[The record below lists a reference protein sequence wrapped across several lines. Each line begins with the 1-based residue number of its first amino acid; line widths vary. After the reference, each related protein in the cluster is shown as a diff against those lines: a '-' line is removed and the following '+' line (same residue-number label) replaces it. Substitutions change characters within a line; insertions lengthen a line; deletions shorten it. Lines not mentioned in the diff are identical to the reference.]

1 MDNQQKLF
9 QVLADILNVDIAS
22 LNEESSPDTIR
33 NWDSLA
39 VVNLVSELEQT
50 FKVEFDILEIADFR
64 NVGIIKG
71 ILAEKG
77 VIF

>member
-64 NVGIIKG
+64 NVGIIKS